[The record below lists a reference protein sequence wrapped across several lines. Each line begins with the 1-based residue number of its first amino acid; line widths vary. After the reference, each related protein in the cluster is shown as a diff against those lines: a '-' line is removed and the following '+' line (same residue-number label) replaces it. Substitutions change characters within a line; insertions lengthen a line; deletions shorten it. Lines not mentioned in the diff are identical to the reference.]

1 MDSGRISSMAAKN
14 DIDITIG
21 GKTFT
26 LSGVESEAYL
36 REVASY
42 LNAKLKDF
50 SDDAAYWKLPND
62 MRNVMLQLNLA
73 DDYFKERSRA
83 QELEDRVQELGEHRD
98 QALQEL
104 EEMQAAAQA
113 SASRISVLE
122 ADAAGLRDKAQRAAA
137 AENSANKR
145 FGAEKS
151 RADKL
156 TEELDALRRSKA
168 ESDKAVERLRKELS
182 QTRETMQGELNRTK
196 TGLEQQLAASE
207 AQRKKEVQDLQ
218 SSHRQEMNARNA
230 DSAKAL
236 KDRESSLQ
244 RELADTRKKLSGQL
258 DAAKAE
264 AENLR
269 KSLSTTEEENKKL
282 KSQLDIALLNGENI
296 KKKLAALEKGFAD
309 KLAADTEQYRRE
321 AQNAR
326 DELEKTREDLTVLQE
341 QENSRLQAA
350 ARVRSTMQELVQQY
364 GRFGQSLEEAAG
376 QLRTLEE

>member
-1 MDSGRISSMAAKN
+1 MAAKN

-42 LNAKLKDF
+42 LNEKLRNF

-73 DDYFKERSRA
+73 DDYFKERSRVE
-83 QELEDRVQELGEHRD
+83 ELAGQVQDLESHRD
-98 QALQEL
+98 RALQEL
-104 EEMQAAAQA
+104 DEMQKAAQE
-113 SASRISVLE
+113 SSSRIIALE
-122 ADAAGLRDKAQRAAA
+122 SDAATLRDKAQRAAA
-137 AENSANKR
+137 AENSASKR

-156 TEELDALRRSKA
+156 AEELEALRKSKA
-168 ESDKAVERLRKELS
+168 ESDKAVERLRKELA

-244 RELADTRKKLSGQL
+244 RELADTKKDLTGKL
-258 DAAKAE
+258 EAARAE
-264 AENLR
+264 AETLQ
-269 KSLSTTEEENKKL
+269 KSLNTASEENKKL

-296 KKKLAALEKGFAD
+296 KKKLASVEKNFAD
-309 KLAADTEQYRRE
+309 KLAANTEQYRLE
-321 AQNAR
+321 TQNAR
-326 DELEKTREDLTVLQE
+326 EELEKTREDLTVLQE

>member
-1 MDSGRISSMAAKN
+1 MAAKN

-83 QELEDRVQELGEHRD
+83 QELEDRMQELGEHRD

-156 TEELDALRRSKA
+156 TEELEALRRSKA
-168 ESDKAVERLRKELS
+168 ESDKAVERLRKELA

-244 RELADTRKKLSGQL
+244 RELADTRNRLSGQL
-258 DAAKAE
+258 DTAKAE

-269 KSLSTTEEENKKL
+269 KSLNTAAEENKKL
-282 KSQLDIALLNGENI
+282 KSQLDIALLNGENV
-296 KKKLAALEKGFAD
+296 KLAALEKSFAD
-309 KLAADTEQYRRE
+309 KLAADTEQYRLE

-341 QENSRLQAA
+341 QENTRLQAA

>member
-1 MDSGRISSMAAKN
+1 MAAKN

-42 LNAKLKDF
+42 LNEKLKNF

-73 DDYFKERSRA
+73 DDFFKERSRVE
-83 QELEDRVQELGEHRD
+83 ELQGQVQDLESHRD
-98 QALQEL
+98 RALQEL
-104 EEMQAAAQA
+104 DEMHKAAQE
-113 SASRISVLE
+113 SAARISALE
-122 ADAAGLRDKAQRAAA
+122 SDTAGLRDQAQRSAA

-151 RADKL
+151 RAEKL
-156 TEELDALRRSKA
+156 TQELEALRKSKA
-168 ESDKAVERLRKELS
+168 ESDKAVERLRKELA
-182 QTRETMQGELNRTK
+182 QTRETMQGELNKTR
-196 TGLEQQLAASE
+196 TGLEKQLAASE

-244 RELADTRKKLSGQL
+244 RELADTKKNLSGQL
-258 DAAKAE
+258 DTAKAE
-264 AENLR
+264 ADELR
-269 KSLSTTEEENKKL
+269 KSLNTTEEENKKL

-296 KKKLAALEKGFAD
+296 KKKLAAVEKNFAD
-309 KLAADTEQYRRE
+309 RLAADTEQYRQK
-321 AQNAR
+321 AQKALE
-326 DELEKTREDLTVLQE
+326 DLEKTREDLAVLQE
-341 QENSRLQAA
+341 QENDRLQAA

-376 QLRTLEE
+376 QLRALEE